1 LTRRTAWCKM
11 TDCSIAP
18 GASRRGTVRGERSK
32 RRQEKERGMSRHSSF
47 GGSGKIKVKRNV
59 LKRYERIDLLKAK
72 GKWKEGDK
80 ALGLAKTKV
89 TG

>member
-1 LTRRTAWCKM
+1 M
-11 TDCSIAP
+11 
-18 GASRRGTVRGERSK
+18 ERATEK
-32 RRQEKERGMSRHSSF
+32 KERGMSRHSSF

-59 LKRYERIDLLKAK
+59 LKRYERIDVLKTR